1 MFVRRLEKLAN
12 HLEAIA
18 SQPKPERAFDLA
30 AWFGRDPYTCG
41 TRACAVGEACFI
53 PEFKKAGLSLT
64 EDTPFVVPT
73 YKDSDSWGAVCA
85 FFGIKMLQAIRLFNM
100 TSYPDEARNDSERV
114 AYRIRNTVKRYR
126 ARRR

>member
-1 MFVRRLEKLAN
+1 MFVRRLEKLAD
-12 HLEAIA
+12 HLETVAR
-18 SQPKPERAFDLA
+18 QPKPERVFDLA
-30 AWFGRDPYTCG
+30 SWLGRDPHTCG

-53 PEFKKAGLSLT
+53 PEFKKAGLRLT
-64 EDTPFVVPT
+64 EGSLFMPT
-73 YKDSDSWGAVCA
+73 YKNRDSWDAVCA
-85 FFGIKMLQAIRLFNM
+85 FFGIKMLQAIRLFNN